1 MGKVDPT
8 SQASGLSHETPRP
21 GRSSPSKTINED
33 MSILKGQLASMQDAT
48 MISLHFRLLAS
59 IPSFEKGDSTGESH
73 CVSLGSYRELS

>member
-33 MSILKGQLASMQDAT
+33 MAILKGQLASMQDAT

-59 IPSFEKGDSTGESH
+59 IPSFEEGEKTQQARAT
-73 CVSLGSYRELS
+73 VSV